1 MLSAKIIEW
10 YQKNR
15 RDLPWRE
22 TRDPYYIWL
31 SEVILQQTRV
41 VQGLPYYQRF
51 ITTFPTVSDLAHA
64 SDDEVL
70 RLWQGLGYYSRARN
84 LHKTARYITDKLE
97 ATFPDTYEGLLKLP
111 GIGPYTAAAI
121 ASFAFDRKNAVI
133 DGNVYRVLSRIYE
146 IDIPIN
152 SSKGI
157 KYFADLANEL
167 IPGSNPAD
175 FNQGLMELGAT
186 VCVPRNPDCPAC
198 PVFTEC
204 MARKNQS
211 FHNFPAKKGK
221 TKVRTRHFNYLIL
234 TDRDKTYLQKRGDD
248 DIWRGLYE
256 FLLIETEEEVKD
268 PLSLSQW
275 HSELEGGKMPQ
286 KLLHEKHLLSHQRIE
301 AVFWQVEAANLPS
314 KLQGK
319 FYNQEEIE
327 KLPKPR
333 LVEKFLLNYSDKHV
347 TLKN

>member
-10 YQKNR
+10 YQKNQ

-41 VQGLPYYQRF
+41 LQGLPYYQRF
-51 ITTFPTVSDLAHA
+51 IASFPTVFDLAHA

-84 LHKTARYITDKLE
+84 LHKTAKYITEELG
-97 ATFPDTYEGLLKLP
+97 ARFPDTYEDLLKLP

-121 ASFAFDRKNAVI
+121 ASFAFDRRNAVI

-152 SSKGI
+152 SSKGVN
-157 KYFADLANEL
+157 YFSDLANEL
-167 IPGSNPAD
+167 IPDSNPSD

-186 VCVPRNPDCPAC
+186 ICLPRNPECPNC

-204 MARKNQS
+204 MSRKNQS
-211 FHNFPAKKGK
+211 FHNFPVKKGK
-221 TKVRTRHFNYLIL
+221 TKIRTRHFNYLIL

-256 FLLIETEEEVKD
+256 FLLIETDSEVKE
-268 PLSLSQW
+268 PSLLFQ
-275 HSELEGGKMPQ
+275 HYNGFEGVNLPQ
-286 KLLHEKHLLSHQRIE
+286 RLLHEKHILSHQRIE
-301 AVFWQVEAANLPS
+301 AVFWLLETTALPTELPGRFYKPGEIENLPKS
-314 KLQGK
+314 
-319 FYNQEEIE
+319 
-327 KLPKPR
+327 R
-333 LVEKFLLNYSDKHV
+333 LVDKFLLNYSDKHL